1 MYYNTYLTITTNF
14 FYYAIVI
21 KCYCNNFTNFSHI
34 LVFGTFFW
42 YSTQGLFRG
51 SSSNVTYI
59 TGLLRLNHCDVAKFQ
74 KTNRTLPFSLM
85 NHNLNLLIKQLITP
99 DIAMRRESVL
109 IIINPVHSFTFYSY
123 SYLMNHNIPLV
134 CS

>member
-1 MYYNTYLTITTNF
+1 MINY
-14 FYYAIVI
+14 FY
-21 KCYCNNFTNFSHI
+21 KKFTNFSHI
-34 LVFGTFFW
+34 LVFRTFFCHLI
-42 YSTQGLFRG
+42 QGLFRD
-51 SSSNVTYI
+51 SSNNVTYI
-59 TGLLRLNHCDVAKFQ
+59 TKLLRLNHCDVAKFQ

-99 DIAMRRESVL
+99 DIAMKRESVL

>member
-1 MYYNTYLTITTNF
+1 MVINY
-14 FYYAIVI
+14 FY
-21 KCYCNNFTNFSHI
+21 KNFTNFSHI
-34 LVFGTFFW
+34 FSIQDFFCHLI
-42 YSTQGLFRG
+42 QGLFRD

-59 TGLLRLNHCDVAKFQ
+59 TKLLRLNHCDVAKFQ

-99 DIAMRRESVL
+99 DIAMKRESVL

-134 CS
+134 CI

>member
-1 MYYNTYLTITTNF
+1 MINY
-14 FYYAIVI
+14 FY
-21 KCYCNNFTNFSHI
+21 KNFTNFSHI
-34 LVFGTFFW
+34 FSIQSFFW
-42 YSTQGLFRG
+42 YSTQSLFRG

-99 DIAMRRESVL
+99 DIAMKREAVL
-109 IIINPVHSFTFYSY
+109 IIINPVHSITFYSY